1 MGATG
6 QHPNDARQG
15 TAQALILVHRLDKR
29 AVWLPYRHA
38 HAALPFAHAAPAHP
52 PGAFLT
58 HHTTA
63 TQPMQTADYIVIGAG
78 IAGASIAWQLVQDG
92 RSSVLLL
99 ERESQPGYHTTGRSA
114 ALYMATYGTPNIQA
128 LTRASRAFYDAPPL
142 EFGADPILS
151 PRGVIYVAGP
161 DQLDLLKRAYDDA
174 RAASPNVEWVD
185 KPALLAQLP
194 CLKPEA
200 VAAGMSEPE
209 AADIDVHALHQGYLR
224 GLRQQGGQVLT
235 QAEVVG
241 LRKEGDAWH
250 VALADGRQLR
260 GSTIVNAAG
269 AWADVVAAM
278 AGVPPI
284 GLEPRRR
291 TAFTFAVPEGMDA
304 SHWPAVIGIDE
315 SFYFKPAAGQLLGSP
330 ANADPTHPHDVV
342 PEELDVATGIYHIEE
357 LTTFQI
363 RRPSHTWAGL
373 RSFVPDGDMVIGWD
387 NHVPGFFWLAGQGGY
402 GIQSAA
408 GASLLAKRL
417 LRGEPLGPELE
428 AEGVEPQGL
437 SPARLR

>member
-1 MGATG
+1 MDSVTYD
-6 QHPNDARQG
+6 H
-15 TAQALILVHRLDKR
+15 V
-29 AVWLPYRHA
+29 
-38 HAALPFAHAAPAHP
+38 
-52 PGAFLT
+52 
-58 HHTTA
+58 
-63 TQPMQTADYIVIGAG
+63 VIGAG
-78 IAGASIAWQLVQDG
+78 IAGASVAWQLAAAATSAGDADAAT
-92 RSSVLLL
+92 RVLLL

-128 LTRASRAFYDAPPL
+128 LTRASRGFYDAPPP
-142 EFGADPILS
+142 EFGDTPILS
-151 PRGVIYVAGP
+151 PRGVVYVAGP
-161 DQLDLLKRAYDDA
+161 GQLDLLQQAYDDA

-185 KPALLAQLP
+185 HAALMALLP
-194 CLKPEA
+194 CLKPDA

-224 GLRQQGGQVLT
+224 GLRQRGGQVLT
-235 QAEVVG
+235 SAEVTALAWVG
-241 LRKEGDAWH
+241 EIWH
-250 VALADGRQLR
+250 ITLADGRTLQAR
-260 GSTIVNAAG
+260 AIVNAAG
-269 AWADVVAAM
+269 AWADVVAAL

-304 SHWPAVIGIDE
+304 SSWPAVIGIDE
-315 SFYFKPAAGQLLGSP
+315 SFYFKPDAGQLLGSP

-357 LTTFQI
+357 MTRFQI

-373 RSFVPDGDMVIGWD
+373 RSFVPDGDVVIGWD
-387 NHVPGFFWLAGQGGY
+387 NHVPRFFWLAGQGGY

-408 GASLLAKRL
+408 GASLLACQL
-417 LRGEPLGPELE
+417 LRGEPLGDELVR
-428 AEGVEPQGL
+428 EGVVPEAL